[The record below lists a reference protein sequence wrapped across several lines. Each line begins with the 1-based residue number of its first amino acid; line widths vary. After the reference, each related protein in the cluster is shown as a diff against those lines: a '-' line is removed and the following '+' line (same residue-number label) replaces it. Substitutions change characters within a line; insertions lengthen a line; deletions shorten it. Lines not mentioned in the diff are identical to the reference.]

1 MIDEPKP
8 MKEIHEI
15 REKLYEETK
24 GMTKKELIDY
34 FRKAGEEAAQKYGL
48 KLRKMIKHKRA
59 A

>member
-15 REKLYEETK
+15 QEKLYEERK
-24 GMTKKELIDY
+24 GMTDKEILED
-34 FRKAGEEAAQKYGL
+34 FHRAAEELVRKYGL
-48 KLRKMIKHKRA
+48 KLKTLSKQKIA

>member
-15 REKLYEETK
+15 QEKIYEETK
-24 GMTKKELIDY
+24 GMTTQELLDY
-34 FRKAGEEAAQKYGL
+34 FHRGTEEAAQKLGL
-48 KLRKMIKHKRA
+48 KVRRLPKHKRA